1 MTETSSLKAERL
13 VKEGKV
19 ILTDNT
25 KSGLIFSVP
34 GTDSPHTV
42 IFDYISDKISCDCR
56 WDSVGQFQKKH
67 QGEECSHVKA
77 VRLWIDKHQEVLHER
92 K

>member
-19 ILTDNT
+19 ILTDKA
-25 KSGLIFSVP
+25 KSGLIFSVS
-34 GTDSPHTV
+34 GSDSPHTV
-42 IFDYISDKISCDCR
+42 IYDYISEKISCDCR
-56 WDSVGQFQKKH
+56 WDSVGQFQKNH

-77 VRLWIDKHQEVLHER
+77 VRIWIGTHQEELHER